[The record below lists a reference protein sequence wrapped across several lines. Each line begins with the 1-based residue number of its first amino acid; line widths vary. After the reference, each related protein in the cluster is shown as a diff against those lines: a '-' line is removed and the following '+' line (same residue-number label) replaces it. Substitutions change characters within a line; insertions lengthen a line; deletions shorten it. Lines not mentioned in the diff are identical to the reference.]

1 MKALDE
7 RLGLSSGLAECLRD
21 SRQSGKVVHELEEL
35 LRQRLF
41 AISCGYPDGND
52 SARLAADPVHKLL
65 AGRDPVE
72 GGALASQSTLSRF
85 ENAVGRVEL
94 CRMGQTLAE
103 TVIERHRK
111 RLRGKARTITI
122 DLDPTEDPT
131 HGERQ
136 LPFVQDWARIAS
148 AVGARAG

>member
-1 MKALDE
+1 MTEDTTTQCYLFPEPFPKKILVQFDGDRVSSDGGAVLLKALDE

-72 GGALASQSTLSRF
+72 GDATRRTA
-85 ENAVGRVEL
+85 
-94 CRMGQTLAE
+94 
-103 TVIERHRK
+103 TVVFQW
-111 RLRGKARTITI
+111 L
-122 DLDPTEDPT
+122 L
-131 HGERQ
+131 RQ
-136 LPFVQDWARIAS
+136 LLLS
-148 AVGARAG
+148 AHAGFRQFRP